1 MTTRGSSLTRSVLD
15 FAAGAFLLCR
25 PMTNKT
31 LGLLML
37 LSALVG
43 CSVVGSMVGTSS
55 VTSNATSSAATSS
68 RSLRLSAGFFFG
80 HDVRQLKS
88 VVYVLDLSGS
98 MSGRSGSAAEQMGR
112 GAASNVGGSV
122 ISGVAGNDVGSATQ
136 STLLDMDKKVELV
149 KDHLNA
155 SLRGLPS
162 DATFNI
168 VMFSG
173 DVQKLSPTMLTASA
187 GTTAVVSAF
196 VSKLKEGGSTN
207 MKAAIEA
214 GFDIEAH
221 DIIVLT
227 DGIPTDAT
235 PEEILAMVATR
246 NADHSRRVSTV
257 GVGADQAA
265 DFLTKLAT
273 QNGGT
278 YQAYE

>member
-1 MTTRGSSLTRSVLD
+1 
-15 FAAGAFLLCR
+15 
-25 PMTNKT
+25 MTNNMRAMVLLTT
-31 LGLLML
+31 LLL
-37 LSALVG
+37 G
-43 CSVVGSMVGTSS
+43 CSVVGSVVGTSVGTGS
-55 VTSNATSSAATSS
+55 VTNSAATSS
-68 RSLRLSAGFFFG
+68 RSLRLDAGFFFG
-80 HDVRQLKS
+80 HDVRRFKS

-98 MSGRSGSAAEQMGR
+98 MSGRSGGAAEQMGR

-122 ISGVAGNDVGSATQ
+122 ISGVAGNDVGSAAQ
-136 STLLDMDKKVELV
+136 STVLDMDKKVELV

-173 DVQKLSPTMLTASA
+173 EVAKLSPTMLTANA

-196 VSKLKEGGSTN
+196 VSRLKEGGSTN

-214 GFDIEAH
+214 GLDSEAQDIM
-221 DIIVLT
+221 VLT

-235 PEEILAMVATR
+235 PEEILSMVAGR
-246 NADHSRRVSTV
+246 NADHHRRVFTV
-257 GVGADQAA
+257 GVGADQAE
-265 DFLTKLAT
+265 DFLSKLAR